1 MSWRSGRAA
10 NLRHRTSRAL
20 PALIVGVVL
29 LASGAALSWIAITR
43 LVNGAWPAFLAGPR
57 DWLIGLAWGSPAVWA
72 AGAVMAIIGLVLL
85 LAAVVPG
92 PFNALPLQSPGA
104 GPPAQSPAA
113 EQEIVMSRRAVARLA
128 SSYCRHLD
136 GVVSASATATA
147 RRVHLSVTTPL
158 HETDELRTRITA
170 GVRQRLTMVG
180 LDPVPRVTATIRSR
194 GT

>member
-104 GPPAQSPAA
+104 GPPGSGAGD
-113 EQEIVMSRRAVARLA
+113 
-128 SSYCRHLD
+128 RHE
-136 GVVSASATATA
+136 SA
-147 RRVHLSVTTPL
+147 RRGPARFLVLQAPRRCGFRIRNRHRPTGSPL
-158 HETDELRTRITA
+158 GDDSA
-170 GVRQRLTMVG
+170 
-180 LDPVPRVTATIRSR
+180 A
-194 GT
+194 